1 MGRDVIEFIR
11 SNRPALVATVSS
23 EGVPNVA
30 PKGSLTVLDEERL
43 MYAELVEGRT
53 SHNIAR
59 RPEVAVVVLDHAGH
73 GYQIKGRGHRDENVA
88 TYGLGC
94 DLTSSIKFGL
104 PPPQAVI
111 VIDVQEVQ
119 SLEPPHPSS

>member
-1 MGRDVIEFIR
+1 MGKDVIEFIR
-11 SNRPALVATVSS
+11 SNRPALVATVSP
-23 EGVPNVA
+23 EGIPNVA
-30 PKGSLTVLDEERL
+30 LKGSLTVLDEERL

-59 RPEVAVVVLDHAGH
+59 RPEVAVVVQDQAGH

-88 TYGLGC
+88 AYGLSC
-94 DLTSSIKFGL
+94 DPISAIKIGL

-119 SLEPPHPSS
+119 SMEPPRP

>member
-1 MGRDVIEFIR
+1 MDREVMDFITN
-11 SNRPALVATVSS
+11 NRPALVATVSP
-23 EGVPNVA
+23 EGIPNVA

-59 RPEVAVVVLDHAGH
+59 HPEVAVVVQDRSGH
-73 GYQIKGRGHRDENVA
+73 GFQIKGRGHRDENVA
-88 TYGLGC
+88 AYGSSC
-94 DLTSSIKFGL
+94 DVTSAIRMDL

-111 VIDVQEVQ
+111 VIHVTEVQ
-119 SLEPPHPSS
+119 MLEPPHQ